1 MNKYK
6 LISLMSLLFVSISCF
21 GQSHQ
26 TVSEERVV
34 VLIDDQAIV
43 ATLDTTG
50 AVEEKVLDI
59 PSYFDDDFDDAY
71 YVALSYKTDSAKRK
85 KQTITI
91 ETITSIDTT
100 RIEAKQ

>member
-1 MNKYK
+1 M
-6 LISLMSLLFVSISCF
+6 
-21 GQSHQ
+21 
-26 TVSEERVV
+26 
-34 VLIDDQAIV
+34 
-43 ATLDTTG
+43 
-50 AVEEKVLDI
+50 EEKVLDI
-59 PSYFDDDFDDAY
+59 PSYFDEDFDDAY